1 MERLISFVGIFVFI
15 GLAYAMSYNRRAI
28 QWKVVV
34 SGLLLQFCFAFIV
47 LWTEPGKK
55 LFLFFGKLVAE
66 LLEFSQAGTRFV
78 FGNLADPGGVWG
90 FVFAVKVLTTIIFF
104 ASLMNVLYYLGVMQ
118 RIISVIARFMVV
130 VLGTSGAETL
140 CGSAN
145 IFMGQTES
153 PLFIKPYLERLTRS
167 ELMVVMVTGFA
178 TIAAGVMFIYSGML
192 APYFPAAAGHLLAA
206 SMMSA
211 PAAIMMAKIL
221 LPETEEPETRGSLKV
236 ELPVTESNL
245 IEAAANGASTGLSL
259 ALNVGAMLIAFI
271 ALIAMVNGAISA
283 VCDGLFHRPEIN
295 LEFILGYLFAPFAFL
310 MGVPNVDVLKVG
322 QMLGKNLVLNE
333 FVAFTDLL
341 DFLKQGHKIDGRSAM
356 LTIYALC
363 GFSNLSSIG
372 IQIGGIGALAPGR
385 KTDLAKLGL
394 VAVLGATLANFQT
407 AAIAGV
413 VADQSM
419 MVTVAETA
427 PPSAIPPSPVE
438 TQTPTTT
445 TATETPAPDISDD

>member
-1 MERLISFVGIFVFI
+1 MERLISFLGIFVFI

-34 SGLLLQFCFAFIV
+34 SGLLLQFVFAFIV
-47 LWTEPGKK
+47 LWTEPGKQI
-55 LFLFFGKLVAE
+55 FLKFGSLVSQ

-104 ASLMNVLYYLGVMQ
+104 ASLMNVLYYLGIMQ
-118 RIISVIARFMVV
+118 KIISVIARFMVV

-192 APYFPAAAGHLLAA
+192 SPYFPAAAGHLLAA

-211 PAAIMMAKIL
+211 PAAIVMAKIL

-271 ALIAMVNGAISA
+271 ALIAMVNGAISG
-283 VCDGLFHRPEIN
+283 VCGLFGRADIN

-310 MGVPNVDVLKVG
+310 MGVPSGPDILKVG

-333 FVAFTDLL
+333 FVAYTDLL
-341 DFLKQGHKIDGRSAM
+341 GFLKQGTIDGRSAM
-356 LTIYALC
+356 ITVYALC

-385 KTDLAKLGL
+385 KTDLAKLGM

-413 VADQSM
+413 VADQKMM
-419 MVTVAETA
+419 MVQAETA
-427 PPSAIPPSPVE
+427 PPSTIPPAPTATPVA
-438 TQTPTTT
+438 TPATTT
-445 TATETPAPDISDD
+445 TETPAPDISDD